1 MNKRI
6 LLSLG
11 MIVVTGAVVV
21 GGTGAFFSD
30 TESSTG
36 NVFTAGSVSL
46 KLDSL
51 THEYYGDTNAIEDDY
66 FTVRRASGEAPSF
79 RFNDL
84 KPGDT
89 GMIEKTLT
97 NGANDAFLCARNTL
111 AAGNAE
117 FTELLTL
124 RANVGA
130 GMSAQTFYNAPFD
143 EWYTLDASILPNFD
157 GPGLAVAADQTI
169 TVDLEY
175 CLGSFVNGVAGVQG
189 SAGSSCVVDTALDWN
204 ALQNQEIEVDV
215 DYYAVQQR
223 NNSGFTCGSLNDP
236 VVAQPLVGA
245 NFALYEAPLASA
257 CTVTLVA
264 GASVNAAI
272 DSANAGEVIC
282 LGDGAYAGPVDVD
295 KAVTIASVSGPAAT
309 TINGGIKITSSDVVV
324 KGLTVQAG
332 IVSAEPNPVGFYVAS
347 GNNIEISSNSVD
359 GTGTSNGTGIL
370 TVSGA
375 TYNNVLVEN
384 NIFAN
389 LTRGMYTNPGSGL
402 IEVHYN
408 DFLASNAVG
417 IGQFSGANAWRN
429 EFSAAEALGVDG
441 AYDASPGTVEENN
454 FLNGAD
460 INVYVTLTTN
470 VDAPNNFFNLGGANQ
485 TNSPTSGQV
494 DFTPEALA
502 QFGHR

>member
-11 MIVVTGAVVV
+11 MLAFVGAAVV

-51 THEYYGDTNAIEDDY
+51 THEYYGDTNAIDSDY
-66 FTVRRASGEAPSF
+66 FTVRNASGEAPSF

-175 CLGSFVNGVAGVQG
+175 CLGDFVDGVAGVQG

-223 NNSGFTCGSLNDP
+223 NNENFTCGSLNTS
-236 VVAQPLVGA
+236 AQ
-245 NFALYEAPLASA
+245 
-257 CTVTLVA
+257 
-264 GASVNAAI
+264 
-272 DSANAGEVIC
+272 
-282 LGDGAYAGPVDVD
+282 
-295 KAVTIASVSGPAAT
+295 
-309 TINGGIKITSSDVVV
+309 
-324 KGLTVQAG
+324 
-332 IVSAEPNPVGFYVAS
+332 
-347 GNNIEISSNSVD
+347 
-359 GTGTSNGTGIL
+359 
-370 TVSGA
+370 
-375 TYNNVLVEN
+375 
-384 NIFAN
+384 
-389 LTRGMYTNPGSGL
+389 
-402 IEVHYN
+402 
-408 DFLASNAVG
+408 
-417 IGQFSGANAWRN
+417 
-429 EFSAAEALGVDG
+429 
-441 AYDASPGTVEENN
+441 
-454 FLNGAD
+454 
-460 INVYVTLTTN
+460 
-470 VDAPNNFFNLGGANQ
+470 
-485 TNSPTSGQV
+485 
-494 DFTPEALA
+494 
-502 QFGHR
+502 